1 MQNGIKVAFLL
12 VLMLA
17 PSVAFAECVAT
28 PRSSWISELCYEPSK
43 VTATMSGKKYD
54 FCGISRILFDEWVS
68 APSVGRFYNQ
78 RIKGRY
84 RC

>member
-1 MQNGIKVAFLL
+1 MMSSIKVATLIA
-12 VLMLA
+12 LMLF

-43 VTATMSGKKYD
+43 VTATMSGSMYN
-54 FCGISRILFDEWVS
+54 FCGISRSLLDEWVN
-68 APSVGRFYNQ
+68 APSVGSFYNQ